1 MAFLND
7 ILGRPKS
14 ERPFLLLVTG
24 YPAADATVPDINRK
38 ALEEYVTF
46 VDE

>member
-1 MAFLND
+1 MKFLNK

-24 YPAADATVPDINRK
+24 YPADDARVPDIQRK
-38 ALEEYVTF
+38 PLEEYSSFIDT
-46 VDE
+46 